1 MPKNLVIVESPAKA
15 KTIEKYLGKDFI
27 VKSSY
32 GHIRDLDKGDSA
44 IDLDKGYLP
53 RYVVPSDKKKLVKE
67 LKSLSKSAE
76 TVWLASDEDREGEA
90 ISWHL
95 LEVLGLDPQTTKR
108 IVFNEIT
115 KPAIDRAIQNPRT
128 IDLNLVNAQ
137 QARRVLDRLV
147 GYELSPLL
155 WRKVKPSLSAGRVQS
170 VAVKLVVE
178 REREIR
184 AFNITFDFKVS
195 ALFNADNKV
204 FKANLSKRFKTEK
217 AALDFLE
224 SCKDAAFEVASTEKK
239 PATKNPAPPFTT
251 STLQQEASRKL
262 GFPVGLTMSV
272 AQKLYEE
279 GHITYM
285 RTDSVN
291 LSDTALNDAKNAICS
306 EYGEDYYQFRKYTT
320 KSSGA
325 QEAHEAVR
333 PTSFAKQ
340 FAGSS
345 EREKKLYNLIWKR
358 AIASQMATAKLE
370 KTIIQVSNNAN
381 SELFAAEGEVITFE
395 GFLKVYLESNDDDEQ
410 EETAGMLPKVVKGQ
424 PIICKQI
431 EAEQKFQRPP
441 ARYTEA
447 SLVKKME
454 ELGIGR
460 PSTYAPT
467 ISTIL
472 KRGYVEAGKKEGESR
487 SFKALMLK
495 NNEIKATQKTE
506 KTGSEKGKLLPT
518 DIGMLVTDF
527 LAEYFKDIMDYGFT
541 ASVEKEFDEIAEGLK
556 EWSAMIDSFYKPFHV
571 HVNTTLE
578 TASKVTGERELG
590 ADPKSG
596 LTVIT
601 KMGKYGPYVQLG
613 EASDDSKPQYASL
626 RAGQSIETITLDEAL
641 ELFKLPRVVGTFE
654 DSELKANIGR
664 YGPYVLHNKKF
675 YSIPKGWDPL
685 SITQEQAI
693 QIILDKR
700 EETKATGEL
709 PANLGEW
716 NNNPIELNMGRFGPY
731 VKYQSKYYS
740 IPKGTDL
747 KTVDLEAAIQIIEA
761 KLGDESKNTIKTL
774 GDKDP
779 IVVKKGKY
787 GPYFTYK
794 KKNYKLNDI
803 DPSDLTI
810 EKAME
815 LVKSASTKTK
825 KSKK

>member
-184 AFNITFDFKVS
+184 AFDITFDFKVS

-204 FKANLSKRFKTEK
+204 FKANLAKRFKTEK

-370 KTIIQVSNNAN
+370 KTIIQVRNNAN

-487 SFKALMLK
+487 SFKAFMLK

-590 ADPKSG
+590 VDPKSG

-654 DSELKANIGR
+654 ESELKANVGR

-685 SITQEQAI
+685 SITLEQAI

-747 KTVDLEAAIQIIEA
+747 KTVDLEAAIKIIEA
-761 KLGDESKNTIKTL
+761 KLGDESKNNIKTL

-794 KKNYKLNDI
+794 KKNYKLNDL
-803 DPSDLTI
+803 DPSDLTL

-815 LVKSASTKTK
+815 LVKSASIKTK